1 MLTTDQTGFT
11 LDAPS
16 TPRRIVSLVP
26 SQTEL
31 LHTLGLEDE
40 VVGIT
45 RFCIHPE
52 TWRRGKTRIGGTKDA
67 DVSKIRS
74 LQPDLVIANKEEN
87 LLETVSEIRSF
98 CPVWTSDVCDIPG
111 ALDMVLSIGSLVG
124 RERESKELV
133 ESLNPLSAMRLVP
146 RRRRAVYLVW
156 KDPWM
161 AAGGDTFIHDM
172 MRCAGLS
179 NAFEDRSRYPS
190 LTLDEMSATRS
201 DLLLLSSEPYPFRE
215 RHVEEL
221 KKAFPHA
228 DVALVDGEMFSWYGS
243 RMVRS
248 IPYLDSLRE
257 RYG

>member
-11 LDAPS
+11 MDAPS

-31 LHTLGLEDE
+31 LYTLGLEEE
-40 VVGIT
+40 VVGVT

-52 TWRRGKTRIGGTKDA
+52 AWRRSKTRVGGTKDA
-67 DVSKIRS
+67 DVSRIRS

-87 LLETVSEIRSF
+87 LLETVSEIRTF
-98 CPVWTSDVCDIPG
+98 CPVWTSDVSDIPQ
-111 ALDMVLSIGSLVG
+111 ALDMILSIGRLVG
-124 RERESKELV
+124 RERESKELIDG
-133 ESLNPLSAMRLVP
+133 LIPLSAMRLVP
-146 RRRRAVYLVW
+146 CRRRAAYLIW

-179 NAFEDRSRYPS
+179 NAFEHRSRYPS
-190 LTLDEMSATRS
+190 LTLDEMSETS
-201 DLLLLSSEPYPFRE
+201 PDLILLSSEPYPFRE

-221 KKAFPHA
+221 KKSFPRT
-228 DVALVDGEMFSWYGS
+228 DVTLVDGEMFSWYGS
-243 RMVRS
+243 RMLRS
-248 IPYLDSLRE
+248 IPYLESLRE